1 MDLAIL
7 IPQFGNLL
15 FTIIAFIV
23 ALSVIVTIHELGHY
37 FVGRWSGIKSDVFS
51 LGFGPV
57 LFSRRDR
64 HGTIWQV
71 AALPLGGYVK
81 FRGDANAAS
90 GKDEGALSTMDAQAR
105 RETMHGAPL
114 WARAATAAAGP
125 VANFILSALVFSAFL
140 LFSGVAS
147 DPLTVARVLPMPGVQ
162 ELEAGDEILSIA
174 GQPTPELAEFGS
186 YIDTLPPERMLDY
199 TVLRDGREISL
210 RAPHPMPP
218 LAVGISPDS
227 AAISARMR
235 SGDVILSIDGTE
247 LETFSQL
254 RDIVGASDGA
264 PMALR
269 VWRAGEVIDLTLE
282 PRRRDVPLPGGG
294 FETRWLIGLS
304 GGFFFEPA
312 TEAPG
317 IWDVA
322 TYGVKKTGEIIR
334 SSLSGLYHMIIGSIS
349 SCNLSGPIGIAET
362 SGAMASQGISSFIWF
377 IAVLSTA
384 VGLLNLF
391 PIPVLDGGHLVFYA
405 YEAVTRR
412 QPSERAY
419 RILMTMGLAVILSL
433 MALGLTNDIFCP

>member
-433 MALGLTNDIFCP
+433 MALGL

>member
-15 FTIIAFIV
+15 FTIIAFVV

-64 HGTIWQV
+64 HGTVWQV

-90 GKDEGALSTMDAQAR
+90 GKDDAALSTMDAKAR

-162 ELEAGDEILSIA
+162 QLEPGDEILSIA
-174 GQPTPELAEFGS
+174 GRPTPELAEFGT
-186 YIDTLPPERMLDY
+186 YIDTLPQDRTLDY

-247 LETFSQL
+247 LETFSQM
-254 RDIVGASDGA
+254 REIVGASDGA

-282 PRRRDVPLPGGG
+282 PRRRDMPLPGGG

-312 TEAPG
+312 TETPG
-317 IWDVA
+317 VWDVA
-322 TYGVKKTGEIIR
+322 TYGVKQTGEIIR

-433 MALGLTNDIFCP
+433 MALGLTNDIFCQ

>member
-254 RDIVGASDGA
+254 RDIVGTSDGA

-317 IWDVA
+317 LWDVA
-322 TYGVKKTGEIIR
+322 TYGVKQTGEIIR

>member
-254 RDIVGASDGA
+254 RDIVGTSDGA

-322 TYGVKKTGEIIR
+322 TYGVKQTGEIIR